1 MEWSRK
7 GQIVSSIQT
16 HRKIRKTAK
25 GNFTESTLV
34 LTNVSKV
41 DNGTYTCTVTTSKN
55 MGYSNQATATLLV
68 TGMLAKAFQPLHLKL
83 FVSEEW
89 KKITSKICVSIK
101 KPCPQGTSYTLVWR
115 DSCVP
120 LCTSIYYWH
129 KLHSPRQLILFFFLH
144 SIFVLIINQIN
155 IP

>member
-7 GQIVSSIQT
+7 GQIVSGIQT

-34 LTNVSKV
+34 LTDVSKV
-41 DNGTYTCTVTTSKN
+41 DNGAYTCTVTTSQN

-89 KKITSKICVSIK
+89 KKITLKICVSIK
-101 KPCPQGTSYTLVWR
+101 KPCPQGTSYTLIRR

-120 LCTSIYYWH
+120 L
-129 KLHSPRQLILFFFLH
+129 
-144 SIFVLIINQIN
+144 
-155 IP
+155 

>member
-41 DNGTYTCTVTTSKN
+41 DNGAYTCTVTTSQN

-89 KKITSKICVSIK
+89 KKITLKICVSIK
-101 KPCPQGTSYTLVWR
+101 KPCPQGTSYTL
-115 DSCVP
+115 
-120 LCTSIYYWH
+120 I
-129 KLHSPRQLILFFFLH
+129 
-144 SIFVLIINQIN
+144 
-155 IP
+155 

>member
-41 DNGTYTCTVTTSKN
+41 DNGTYTCTVTTSQN

-68 TGMLAKAFQPLHLKL
+68 TGIQFYRGKEVKNKKMGKRGNKRAFFQGQ
-83 FVSEEW
+83 
-89 KKITSKICVSIK
+89 ICFYVKYVILIIK
-101 KPCPQGTSYTLVWR
+101 K
-115 DSCVP
+115 
-120 LCTSIYYWH
+120 
-129 KLHSPRQLILFFFLH
+129 
-144 SIFVLIINQIN
+144 
-155 IP
+155 